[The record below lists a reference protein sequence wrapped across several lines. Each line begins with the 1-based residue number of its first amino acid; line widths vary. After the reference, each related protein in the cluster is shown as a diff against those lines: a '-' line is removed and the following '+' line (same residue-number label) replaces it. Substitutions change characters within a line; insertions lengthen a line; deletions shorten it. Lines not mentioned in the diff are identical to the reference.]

1 MNPNL
6 PPIASTP
13 ASASTADPAPRIDGR
28 TERRVPPP
36 DDESRSGLAWG
47 LGIAAVLAGG
57 FGVYL
62 WQANQVQL
70 PPPAPPV
77 AASAPAP
84 AAEEQAVIDHP
95 LPAPPAADPPLPAL
109 AASDD
114 LLVPALIELAGNP
127 RVQELLQLPGLVR
140 RIVVSVDN
148 LPRNKLTPDSWPL
161 RPVAGPFRVSGSA
174 ASSNLTIAAS
184 NAARYATYVKLADS
198 VDVKKLVALYVR
210 TYPLFQ
216 QAYVELGYPKRYFN
230 DRLLQVIEH
239 LLDTPQPAGPLKLV
253 QPKLVYEFEDENLQS
268 LSVGQKTLLR
278 IGPDN
283 AARVKAKLAE
293 LRDEI
298 LRNSEKR

>member
-1 MNPNL
+1 MSSNL
-6 PPIASTP
+6 PPEGQA
-13 ASASTADPAPRIDGR
+13 AAPAPAPHIDGR
-28 TERRVPPP
+28 TERRAPPP
-36 DDESRSGLAWG
+36 DDGSRSGLAWG
-47 LGIAAVLAGG
+47 LGIAVVLAAGIS
-57 FGVYL
+57 VYL

-70 PPPAPPV
+70 PPPVAPV
-77 AASAPAP
+77 AAPAPAP
-84 AAEEQAVIDHP
+84 AAEEQAVIEHP
-95 LPAPPAADPPLPAL
+95 LPAPPAAEPALPTL
-109 AASDD
+109 AASDS
-114 LLVPALIELAGNP
+114 LLVPALIDLAGNP

-161 RPVAGPFRVSGSA
+161 RPVAGQFRVSGSA
-174 ASSNLTIAAS
+174 ASSTLTIDPA
-184 NAARYATYVKLADS
+184 NAARYATYVKLVDS

-239 LLDTPQPAGPLKLV
+239 LLATPQPAGPLKLV
-253 QPKLVYEFEDENLQS
+253 QPKLVYEFEDESLQS